1 MKEQVISILAVFVLM
16 VGILSVPALA
26 ADDNWAGEAV
36 QTLNGIYG
44 NGVFS
49 ADDTATMTEKDAV
62 DLLKQMG
69 CTTEVILDDGTSGA
83 QLTRK
88 TACDVLAD
96 VFQLSLGSQS
106 AIEYLYEK
114 NILNGTANGLD
125 ENGKVSEAEFAV
137 LTYRVLNAVG
147 GGVGSDT
154 GLTPGTEE
162 HFAWSYLA
170 ARNCVPFEVYPNAA
184 ETEIKDTT
192 MYTMV
197 LDTNYDWKR
206 EEKTGRELWDAW
218 VVELMWLKA
227 DGVFNPNYPGDST
240 NLLDV
245 VVQMVDDY
253 IAAGGCKTIF
263 ADVSPG
269 SEFYD
274 GVMYLFNH
282 GINTGQGDGTF
293 SAQKEMTRN
302 DFAVLLYRNAGKP
315 DAVGNSEIE
324 KAQAYVTAPEQCY
337 MVPVADDP
345 AWWSAAITREEAIM
359 AIMKD
364 CVSDADL
371 SKANTAVLD
380 RFSDAGQVSEAAK
393 PYIAYAVSIGLFN
406 GTTGDAIYPSGTMKS
421 NTAGGLLY
429 RTLLGLDESKMKDYT
444 DNVAQALNNENET
457 DVVLPMPEN
466 RTDTA
471 AEDTVSKSLTLRE
484 DWRLTDDLD
493 LQVPEGTT
501 LVIDG
506 NGHHIY
512 EMVGTLQ
519 NSGKGTVAFADGTI
533 LYPMNGATDG
543 VALNGIWDTEE
554 SNALMDARKIIEY
567 TITVSPVT
575 GGMISAD
582 KQKAQPGETV
592 KLSVTPDDGYEL
604 KAVLVNDGLV
614 ALDNNQFIM
623 PDCNVIVTA
632 TFAEIPSIDDND
644 NDSEDEGSTEDG
656 ESPDDGTGGST
667 GEGELPDDGTGGSTG
682 DGESPDDGTDG
693 STGDGESPD
702 DGTDGSTGDSELPDD
717 DNDGSSG
724 GGSASNIITKTTV
737 NADGSITI
745 TVTYLSTGTVTETT
759 KNLDGSTKVVETKKN
774 GAVTTNITD
783 ANGNKTTIVQT
794 SDGVRTTVSNKDG
807 SSSVTTVGENGQ
819 SQSVVKLPASVVGAA
834 AKRGEAVP
842 LPMPEVTVNTDREIA
857 PTVTIDLPDGSAKV
871 EIPARNVT
879 SGTIVIRVKSDGTE
893 EIINAAVPADNGVIV
908 TLSDGDIV
916 KIMDNS
922 KTFADVPDTYWGA
935 EAVAFTTSRELF
947 DGISSTTFEPETSM
961 TRAMILTVLARLE
974 GVDTSVGEN
983 WYDAGCNWAMENAIS
998 DGMNLGQSIT
1008 REQLATMLWRYAGEP
1023 MVAANLSSYTD
1034 ASSVSAYAQQAMAWA
1049 IHDGIITGYTAT
1061 TLRPQEEATRA
1072 QVATIL
1078 MRFVENIAAA

>member
-1 MKEQVISILAVFVLM
+1 MKKQVISILAVFVLM

-421 NTAGGLLY
+421 NTAGVLLY

-484 DWRLTDDLD
+484 DWRLTDGLD

-512 EMVGTLQ
+512 EMGGTLQ

-567 TITVSPVT
+567 TITVSTVT
-575 GGMISAD
+575 GGTITAD
-582 KQKAQPGETV
+582 KQKAQSGETV

-667 GEGELPDDGTGGSTG
+667 GEGELPDDGTG
-682 DGESPDDGTDG
+682 G

-819 SQSVVKLPASVVGAA
+819 SQSVVKLPASVVDAA

-842 LPMPEVTVNTDREIA
+842 LPMPEVTVNADREIA

-879 SGTIVIRVKSDGTE
+879 SGTIVILVKSDGTE
-893 EIINAAVPADNGVIV
+893 EIIKATIPADNGVIV

-935 EAVAFTTSRELF
+935 EAVAFTTSRGLF

>member
-1 MKEQVISILAVFVLM
+1 MKKQVISILTVFVLM

-364 CVSDADL
+364 CVGDGDL

-421 NTAGGLLY
+421 NTAGVLLY

-484 DWRLTDDLD
+484 DWRLTDGLD

-512 EMVGTLQ
+512 EMGGTLQ

-567 TITVSPVT
+567 TITVSTVT
-575 GGMISAD
+575 GGTITAD
-582 KQKAQPGETV
+582 KQKAQSGETV

-667 GEGELPDDGTGGSTG
+667 GEGELPDDGTG
-682 DGESPDDGTDG
+682 G

-819 SQSVVKLPASVVGAA
+819 SQSVVKLPASVVDAA

-842 LPMPEVTVNTDREIA
+842 LPMPEVTVNADREIA

-893 EIINAAVPADNGVIV
+893 EIIKAAIRADNGVIV

-922 KTFADVPDTYWGA
+922 KTFAGCPRHLLGSRGGCIHYQPW
-935 EAVAFTTSRELF
+935 AVR
-947 DGISSTTFEPETSM
+947 
-961 TRAMILTVLARLE
+961 
-974 GVDTSVGEN
+974 
-983 WYDAGCNWAMENAIS
+983 WHK
-998 DGMNLGQSIT
+998 Q
-1008 REQLATMLWRYAGEP
+1008 
-1023 MVAANLSSYTD
+1023 
-1034 ASSVSAYAQQAMAWA
+1034 
-1049 IHDGIITGYTAT
+1049 HD
-1061 TLRPQEEATRA
+1061 
-1072 QVATIL
+1072 
-1078 MRFVENIAAA
+1078 F

>member
-1 MKEQVISILAVFVLM
+1 MKKQVISILTVFVLM

-364 CVSDADL
+364 CVGDGDL

-380 RFSDAGQVSEAAK
+380 RFRDAGQVSEAAK

-421 NTAGGLLY
+421 NTAGVLLY

-471 AEDTVSKSLTLRE
+471 TEDTVSKSLTLRE

-512 EMVGTLQ
+512 EMGGTLQ
-519 NSGKGTVAFADGTI
+519 NSGKGTVDFADGTI

-592 KLSVTPDDGYEL
+592 KLSITPDDGYEL

-667 GEGELPDDGTGGSTG
+667 G
-682 DGESPDDGTDG
+682 
-693 STGDGESPD
+693 DGESPD
-702 DGTDGSTGDSELPDD
+702 DGTDGSTGDSQLPDD

-807 SSSVTTVGENGQ
+807 SSSVTTVGEKGQ
-819 SQSVVKLPASVVGAA
+819 SQSVVKLPASVVDAA

-842 LPMPEVTVNTDREIA
+842 LPMPEVTVNADREIA

-893 EIINAAVPADNGVIV
+893 EIIKAAIPADNGVIV

-983 WYDAGCNWAMENAIS
+983 WYDAGCNWAMENDIS

-1023 MVAANLSSYTD
+1023 MVEANLSIYTD

-1049 IHDGIITGYTAT
+1049 MHDGIITGYTAT
-1061 TLRPQEEATRA
+1061 TLHPQEEATRA

>member
-1 MKEQVISILAVFVLM
+1 MKKQVISILAVFVLM

-359 AIMKD
+359 AIRKD

-421 NTAGGLLY
+421 NTAGVLLY

-512 EMVGTLQ
+512 EMGGTLQ

-533 LYPMNGATDG
+533 LYPMNGATEG
-543 VALNGIWDTEE
+543 VAVNGIWDTEE

-567 TITVSPVT
+567 TITISPVT

-582 KQKAQPGETV
+582 KQKAQSGETV
-592 KLSVTPDDGYEL
+592 KLSVTPEDGYEL

-632 TFAEIPSIDDND
+632 TFAEVPSIDDND

-656 ESPDDGTGGST
+656 ESPDDGTG
-667 GEGELPDDGTGGSTG
+667 
-682 DGESPDDGTDG
+682 G

-794 SDGVRTTVSNKDG
+794 SDGVRTTVSNKAG

-842 LPMPEVTVNTDREIA
+842 LPMPEVTVNADREIA

-879 SGTIVIRVKSDGTE
+879 SGTIVILVKSDGTE
-893 EIINAAVPADNGVIV
+893 EIIKAAIPADNGVIV

-935 EAVAFTTSRELF
+935 EAVAFTTSRGLF

>member
-421 NTAGGLLY
+421 NTAG
-429 RTLLGLDESKMKDYT
+429 
-444 DNVAQALNNENET
+444 
-457 DVVLPMPEN
+457 
-466 RTDTA
+466 
-471 AEDTVSKSLTLRE
+471 
-484 DWRLTDDLD
+484 
-493 LQVPEGTT
+493 
-501 LVIDG
+501 
-506 NGHHIY
+506 
-512 EMVGTLQ
+512 
-519 NSGKGTVAFADGTI
+519 
-533 LYPMNGATDG
+533 
-543 VALNGIWDTEE
+543 
-554 SNALMDARKIIEY
+554 
-567 TITVSPVT
+567 
-575 GGMISAD
+575 
-582 KQKAQPGETV
+582 
-592 KLSVTPDDGYEL
+592 
-604 KAVLVNDGLV
+604 
-614 ALDNNQFIM
+614 
-623 PDCNVIVTA
+623 
-632 TFAEIPSIDDND
+632 
-644 NDSEDEGSTEDG
+644 
-656 ESPDDGTGGST
+656 
-667 GEGELPDDGTGGSTG
+667 
-682 DGESPDDGTDG
+682 
-693 STGDGESPD
+693 
-702 DGTDGSTGDSELPDD
+702 
-717 DNDGSSG
+717 
-724 GGSASNIITKTTV
+724 
-737 NADGSITI
+737 
-745 TVTYLSTGTVTETT
+745 
-759 KNLDGSTKVVETKKN
+759 
-774 GAVTTNITD
+774 
-783 ANGNKTTIVQT
+783 
-794 SDGVRTTVSNKDG
+794 
-807 SSSVTTVGENGQ
+807 
-819 SQSVVKLPASVVGAA
+819 
-834 AKRGEAVP
+834 
-842 LPMPEVTVNTDREIA
+842 
-857 PTVTIDLPDGSAKV
+857 
-871 EIPARNVT
+871 
-879 SGTIVIRVKSDGTE
+879 
-893 EIINAAVPADNGVIV
+893 
-908 TLSDGDIV
+908 
-916 KIMDNS
+916 
-922 KTFADVPDTYWGA
+922 
-935 EAVAFTTSRELF
+935 
-947 DGISSTTFEPETSM
+947 
-961 TRAMILTVLARLE
+961 
-974 GVDTSVGEN
+974 
-983 WYDAGCNWAMENAIS
+983 
-998 DGMNLGQSIT
+998 
-1008 REQLATMLWRYAGEP
+1008 
-1023 MVAANLSSYTD
+1023 
-1034 ASSVSAYAQQAMAWA
+1034 
-1049 IHDGIITGYTAT
+1049 
-1061 TLRPQEEATRA
+1061 
-1072 QVATIL
+1072 
-1078 MRFVENIAAA
+1078 

>member
-1 MKEQVISILAVFVLM
+1 MKKQVISILAVFVLM

-227 DGVFNPNYPGDST
+227 DGFFNPNYPGDST

-421 NTAGGLLY
+421 DTAGGLLY
-429 RTLLGLDESKMKDYT
+429 RTMIGVDESKMKDYT
-444 DNVAQALNNENET
+444 DNVAQALNNET

-471 AEDTVSKSLTLRE
+471 AEDTVSKSLTE
-484 DWRLTDDLD
+484 
-493 LQVPEGTT
+493 P
-501 LVIDG
+501 
-506 NGHHIY
+506 
-512 EMVGTLQ
+512 
-519 NSGKGTVAFADGTI
+519 F
-533 LYPMNGATDG
+533 P
-543 VALNGIWDTEE
+543 
-554 SNALMDARKIIEY
+554 
-567 TITVSPVT
+567 
-575 GGMISAD
+575 
-582 KQKAQPGETV
+582 
-592 KLSVTPDDGYEL
+592 
-604 KAVLVNDGLV
+604 
-614 ALDNNQFIM
+614 
-623 PDCNVIVTA
+623 
-632 TFAEIPSIDDND
+632 
-644 NDSEDEGSTEDG
+644 
-656 ESPDDGTGGST
+656 
-667 GEGELPDDGTGGSTG
+667 
-682 DGESPDDGTDG
+682 
-693 STGDGESPD
+693 
-702 DGTDGSTGDSELPDD
+702 
-717 DNDGSSG
+717 
-724 GGSASNIITKTTV
+724 
-737 NADGSITI
+737 
-745 TVTYLSTGTVTETT
+745 
-759 KNLDGSTKVVETKKN
+759 KK
-774 GAVTTNITD
+774 
-783 ANGNKTTIVQT
+783 
-794 SDGVRTTVSNKDG
+794 
-807 SSSVTTVGENGQ
+807 
-819 SQSVVKLPASVVGAA
+819 
-834 AKRGEAVP
+834 
-842 LPMPEVTVNTDREIA
+842 
-857 PTVTIDLPDGSAKV
+857 
-871 EIPARNVT
+871 
-879 SGTIVIRVKSDGTE
+879 
-893 EIINAAVPADNGVIV
+893 
-908 TLSDGDIV
+908 
-916 KIMDNS
+916 
-922 KTFADVPDTYWGA
+922 
-935 EAVAFTTSRELF
+935 
-947 DGISSTTFEPETSM
+947 
-961 TRAMILTVLARLE
+961 
-974 GVDTSVGEN
+974 
-983 WYDAGCNWAMENAIS
+983 
-998 DGMNLGQSIT
+998 
-1008 REQLATMLWRYAGEP
+1008 
-1023 MVAANLSSYTD
+1023 
-1034 ASSVSAYAQQAMAWA
+1034 
-1049 IHDGIITGYTAT
+1049 
-1061 TLRPQEEATRA
+1061 
-1072 QVATIL
+1072 
-1078 MRFVENIAAA
+1078 